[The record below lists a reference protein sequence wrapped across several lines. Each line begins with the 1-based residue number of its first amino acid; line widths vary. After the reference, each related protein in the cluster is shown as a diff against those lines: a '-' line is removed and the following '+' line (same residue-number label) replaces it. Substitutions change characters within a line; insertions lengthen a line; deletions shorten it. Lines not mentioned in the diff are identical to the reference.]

1 MSFVVK
7 LNGSNYV
14 SEERKSAFEEALQDG
29 HQVKLQHE
37 HSSNGNGASAP
48 NPVAPS
54 PARSHPAPV
63 AGPLDNGLLENLER
77 GLARSYEHQK
87 QTLRVHEQYLH
98 NQGDYASIFSQLM
111 QQQQALFA
119 NGSVEHAEAT
129 LRALENISR
138 SIEQFHEHQ
147 SDTLGVHHQFLDH
160 QATYAQAFIRLL
172 QQQCEAML
180 QGERRVEWHSDRD
193 NGRVGDSVNQ
203 RMGESA
209 NQRMDVGRNGIPT
222 DEAPEPPSTAPE
234 DVGRNG
240 IPTDEA
246 SEPPAA
252 PVSDASP
259 SAALE
264 IDVET
269 LTQSLLDTVSDKT
282 GYPPEMLEL
291 DMDME
296 ADLGIDSI
304 KRVEILSALQD
315 RHPELP
321 EIGAEA
327 LTELR
332 TLGQIVEHTQG
343 LMAGESTSERMD
355 VGRNGIPT
363 DEAPEPPSTAPED
376 VGRNGIPTDEALEPP
391 AAPVSDA
398 SPSAALEIDV
408 ETLTQ
413 SLLTTVG
420 DKTGYPPEMLALDMD
435 MEADLGIDSI
445 KRVEILSALQD
456 RRPELP
462 EIDAEALTELR
473 TLGQIVDFMGEERSA
488 EKKV

>member
-203 RMGESA
+203 RISESA
-209 NQRMDVGRNGIPT
+209 NQRMDVGRNGIL
-222 DEAPEPPSTAPE
+222 
-234 DVGRNG
+234 
-240 IPTDEA
+240 TDEA

-252 PVSDASP
+252 PVSEVSS
-259 SAALE
+259 SAAPD

-376 VGRNGIPTDEALEPP
+376 VGRNGIPTDEASEPP

-456 RRPELP
+456 RHPELP